1 MFLRDRQRHAE
12 AEPKSCRTDI
22 AAAKD
27 LIAQWANTDVLGSSV
42 LAWITATALLTL
54 FIGGGLIFRRV
65 LIKRVDALAAR
76 STRDAAAVVAAMID
90 AIASWFIV
98 VFALFMAS
106 RPLQLHAQAE
116 DGLSHLMV
124 VAVLIQLGLCLAS
137 GTTQALERKR
147 AREAI
152 RNRGAVAAMDLL
164 SLILRVAIWS
174 VVFLLILSNL
184 GVNITALVAGL
195 GVGGIAIALAAQNI
209 LGDLF
214 ASLSIILDKPFVV
227 GDFLAVDSYLGSVE
241 RVGIKTTRLRSL
253 SGEQLVFS
261 NNDLLGSR
269 VRNYGRLHERRIV
282 FSIGV
287 TYETTP
293 AKLKAIPTILRE
305 AVEAEE
311 DVRFDR
317 AHFKSYGDFA
327 LIFEIVYYVLVA
339 DYNRYMDIQQSIN
352 FALFE
357 RLAEEGVAFAY
368 PTQTVYVA
376 GAGMEPTLLDGNQS
390 PR

>member
-1 MFLRDRQRHAE
+1 
-12 AEPKSCRTDI
+12 
-22 AAAKD
+22 
-27 LIAQWANTDVLGSSV
+27 
-42 LAWITATALLTL
+42 
-54 FIGGGLIFRRV
+54 
-65 LIKRVDALAAR
+65 
-76 STRDAAAVVAAMID
+76 
-90 AIASWFIV
+90 
-98 VFALFMAS
+98 
-106 RPLQLHAQAE
+106 
-116 DGLSHLMV
+116 
-124 VAVLIQLGLCLAS
+124 
-137 GTTQALERKR
+137 
-147 AREAI
+147 
-152 RNRGAVAAMDLL
+152 
-164 SLILRVAIWS
+164 
-174 VVFLLILSNL
+174 LILSNL

-305 AVEAEE
+305 AVEAEQ